1 MAEIDANIG
10 QSEIIPKPIIEDLVE
25 EHCTLINQ
33 YQDGRIFSFK
43 YTFWRVLYRV
53 GMTCIVVLLGC
64 GLIFRQTKGH
74 ESLFRVLLS
83 QTWGW
88 FFLLMGIIVLLDL
101 ILTKEI
107 ILYPQKITK
116 IWRFGLRRDVILASS
131 SFGTLRT
138 FFNNGKWF
146 CPSWHDRHLT
156 LIHGLH
162 YDEYLTEVEIA
173 RTMNIHLAEV
183 SGRDLSTFEPKCWES
198 VAFKSFLKQEIT
210 HE

>member
-1 MAEIDANIG
+1 MEYNFDKNNKLQNEASLDP
-10 QSEIIPKPIIEDLVE
+10 S
-25 EHCTLINQ
+25 
-33 YQDGRIFSFK
+33 QDGRIFSFK

-53 GMTCIVVLLGC
+53 GMTCIAVLVGC
-64 GLIFRQTKGH
+64 ALIFRETKDH

-88 FFLLMGIIVLLDL
+88 LLLLMGSIVLLDL

-107 ILYPQKITK
+107 ILYPHKIVKT
-116 IWRFGLRRDVILASS
+116 WRFGFRRDVNLSGS

-146 CPSWHDRHLT
+146 CPSRYNRHLT

-162 YDEYLTEVEIA
+162 YDEYLAEMESA
-173 RTMNIHLAEV
+173 RAMNIHLAEI

-198 VAFKSFLKQEIT
+198 VAFKSFLKNEVT
-210 HE
+210 YER